1 MTLGPTDGS
10 ELRLG
15 EVVEASTTQV
25 TAQCYE
31 LYTAPPLGSL
41 VRCGTSDGGSD
52 NDDAVYGIVCEVST
66 RSMDP
71 GRRPIARGR
80 DEDDE
85 DAVYEANPQ
94 LSRLLSTEFNALV
107 VGHRREG
114 TLYRWLAPLPPR
126 IHSFV
131 YACSYDELREFS
143 SSLDFVPILL
153 SAPIVATDDVL
164 ASFLKGASVAH
175 RDPSGFLVRAG
186 RQLTPLL
193 GGEVQRLNGILRK
206 IAPSQA
212 GLTA

>member
-1 MTLGPTDGS
+1 MSSQPSGS
-10 ELRLG
+10 SERRLG
-15 EVVEASTTQV
+15 EVVVASTVQI

-41 VRCGTSDGGSD
+41 VQCRTSDGASD
-52 NDDAVYGIVCEVST
+52 DDDAVFGIVFEVST

-114 TLYRWLAPLPPR
+114 TLFRWLAPLPPR

-131 YACSYDELREFS
+131 YACSDDDLRDFS
-143 SSLDFVPILL
+143 SALDFAPILL

-164 ASFLKGASVAH
+164 AAFLKTASAVH
-175 RDPSGFLVRAG
+175 SDPSGFLVRAG

-193 GGEVQRLNGILRK
+193 GGELQRLNGILRR

-212 GLTA
+212 GFPA

>member
-1 MTLGPTDGS
+1 MTLGSTDSS

-41 VRCGTSDGGSD
+41 VRCGTSEGASD
-52 NDDAVYGIVCEVST
+52 NSDAVYGIVCEVST

-85 DAVYEANPQ
+85 EAVYEANPQ
-94 LSRLLSTEFNALV
+94 LSRLLSTEFDALV
-107 VGHRREG
+107 VGHRRDG
-114 TLYRWLAPLPPR
+114 SLYRWLAPLPPR

-131 YACSYDELREFS
+131 YACSDDDVREFS
-143 SSLDFVPILL
+143 SAFRLCPYTALCSLC
-153 SAPIVATDDVL
+153 
-164 ASFLKGASVAH
+164 
-175 RDPSGFLVRAG
+175 
-186 RQLTPLL
+186 RQ
-193 GGEVQRLNGILRK
+193 
-206 IAPSQA
+206 
-212 GLTA
+212 

>member
-1 MTLGPTDGS
+1 MSSRSTESS

-15 EVVEASTTQV
+15 EVVEASTTQII
-25 TAQCYE
+25 AQCYD

-41 VRCGTSDGGSD
+41 VTCGMSDVAGGD
-52 NDDAVYGIVCEVST
+52 GDMIYGIVCEVST
-66 RSMDP
+66 RSIDP

-94 LSRLLSTEFNALV
+94 LSRLLSTEFRALV
-107 VGHRREG
+107 VGHRRAG
-114 TLYRWLAPLPPR
+114 VLYRWLAPLPPR

-131 YACSYDELREFS
+131 YACSDDDLREFS
-143 SSLDFVPILL
+143 SALDFAPILL

-164 ASFLKGASVAH
+164 AAFLKTASAVH
-175 RDPSGFLVRAG
+175 RDPGRFLVSAG

-193 GGEVQRLNGILRK
+193 GGELQRLNGILRR
-206 IAPSQA
+206 IAPSQVGHPA
-212 GLTA
+212 